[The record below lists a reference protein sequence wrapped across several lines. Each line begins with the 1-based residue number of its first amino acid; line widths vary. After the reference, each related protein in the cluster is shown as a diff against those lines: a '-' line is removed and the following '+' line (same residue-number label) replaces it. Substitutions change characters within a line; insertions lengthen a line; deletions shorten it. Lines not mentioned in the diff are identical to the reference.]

1 MEEIGIVKE
10 RKGSKLTVEIERSP
24 HCAGCGMCIASA
36 GGRNLIEVED
46 DGSGV
51 LAGDKVVLSVPGS
64 DILKISFLTYVMPL
78 SLFFLGVLLGYIF
91 LDRGAG
97 LTAISGIIGLL
108 AGFLVLKAVEQ
119 ELKKRG
125 LIKITVKK
133 A

>member
-1 MEEIGIVKE
+1 MC
-10 RKGSKLTVEIERSP
+10 SP
-24 HCAGCGMCIASA
+24 SA

-46 DGSGV
+46 NGSGA
-51 LAGDKVVLSVPGS
+51 LAGDKVVLSIPGS
-64 DILKISFLTYVMPL
+64 DILKVSFLTYVMPL

-91 LDRGAG
+91 LDRGGG

-108 AGFLVLKAVEQ
+108 TGFLALKAIEQ
-119 ELKKRG
+119 ELKKRD